1 MLYYNMSEDIK
12 NINQLFASKNSEK
25 GADMSG
31 VIVLFVVC
39 CLILLV
45 YFKMTQSQ
53 LWLDWDNEK
62 CHPTL
67 LFFNGLI
74 NPNVDET
81 AFQSIQ
87 TNFIQCLR
95 PYTNVLQSEKYK
107 TLNKSMDTLVSINR
121 NMEESYVPFSEKVER
136 IRNELENKNTVL
148 DVSFQVIENISARQK
163 EEFELTFKYVTMNVK
178 RLFVILDRITTY
190 MKDMLVYKVSTNVDE
205 RFMNTIVEGAPL
217 GIDKFQEYINDLYK
231 KTYENKYSKSFD
243 KMREIRLRDGF
254 DINTTDFSQPINLAD
269 LAIHDYDEMIRLIQ
283 NFEAQ
288 NQELFEKTNQY
299 CAELKKHKYG
309 CKIILPTWKD

>member
-1 MLYYNMSEDIK
+1 MSEDIK
-12 NINQLFASKNSEK
+12 NINQLFTSKNREK
-25 GADMSG
+25 GSDMSG
-31 VIVLFVVC
+31 VIVLFIVC
-39 CLILLV
+39 CLIVLV
-45 YFKMTQSQ
+45 YFKMTQSH
-53 LWLDWDNEK
+53 LWLDWDNQK

-107 TLNKSMDTLVSINR
+107 TLDKSMDTLVTINR
-121 NMEESYVPFSEKVER
+121 NIEESYLPFSNKVEK
-136 IRNELENKNTVL
+136 IRNELEKKHTVL
-148 DVSFQVIENISARQK
+148 DVSFQEIENVSASQK
-163 EEFELTFKYVTMNVK
+163 EEFELTFKYVTMNIK
-178 RLFVILDRITTY
+178 RLFIILDRITRF
-190 MKDMLVYKVSTNVDE
+190 MKDMLIYKVSTNVDK
-205 RFMNTIVEGAPL
+205 RFMNTLVEGAPL
-217 GIDKFQEYINDLYK
+217 GIDKFQEYINDRYK
-231 KTYENKYSKSFD
+231 KTYENKYSNAFD
-243 KMREIRLRDGF
+243 NMREIRLRPGF

-269 LAIHDYDEMIRLIQ
+269 QAIHDYDDMIRLIQ
-283 NFEAQ
+283 KFESQ

-299 CAELKKHKYG
+299 CAELKKHNYG

>member
-1 MLYYNMSEDIK
+1 MSEDIK

-53 LWLDWDNEK
+53 LWLDWDNQK

-205 RFMNTIVEGAPL
+205 RFMNTVVEGAPL
-217 GIDKFQEYINDLYK
+217 GIDKFQEYINDRYK

-269 LAIHDYDEMIRLIQ
+269 QAIHDYDEMIRLIQ